1 MTRPGRTL
9 ALTLGA
15 LTIVR
20 LALIGRTDLIPDEAY
35 YAIWADRLAAGYWDQ
50 PGGIAWWN
58 ALVMELLGRGATSLR
73 IGAVVLSVVT
83 SVFVYDLGRVTLGDA
98 KRAMLGVLL
107 LQALPLTS
115 IGAVLIMHDTM
126 LAAASAAVMACFA
139 RAVLHDEPRWW
150 YVAAVCATIALY
162 AKFSA
167 VILAPA
173 VLIAAIACGRTA
185 HVLRRPHAYLAAL
198 GVAILFV
205 PALAWNAQH
214 DWVAYLAVTKLST
227 NAAFTLAD
235 RVASL
240 GDFLASQVA
249 LVTPIVFGWTAYAI
263 WLALR
268 GNDPGRRFL
277 AGFAATLFGYFVLQ
291 SLRAKVQ
298 GNWAAL
304 AYLPGALLAADAMID
319 LWERARPRKWAVA
332 AVALAAVTTIL
343 IHVHAL
349 TPFLPI
355 PPSADITAQSRG
367 WKDLATRVEAD
378 ARSGAARTAVLAR
391 RYQVASELRFY
402 LPADIDVYCASYAS
416 RGTQFDIWQSF
427 DELIGRDVI
436 YVDYQGRAAKLFL
449 HFDGAE
455 DLPAQVMGSADRKL
469 NLWRLRSFDVE
480 GPLRGYFARPFADAV
495 ERLRRRIDEG
505 KG

>member
-15 LTIVR
+15 LALVR

-58 ALVMELLGRGATSLR
+58 AIVMEFLGRSTTALR
-73 IGAVVLSVVT
+73 AGAVVLSLVT
-83 SVFVYDLGRVTLGDA
+83 SVFVYDLGRLTLGDA

-115 IGAVLIMHDTM
+115 IGAVLILHDTL
-126 LAAASAAVMACFA
+126 LAAASAAVMAFFA
-139 RAVLHDEPRWW
+139 RAIVREEPGWW
-150 YVAAVCATIALY
+150 YVSIPFAAIALY

-173 VLIAAIACGRTA
+173 VLIAAFACGRVA
-185 HVLRRPHAYLAAL
+185 SVVRRPHAYLAAL
-198 GVAILFV
+198 AVTILFV
-205 PALAWNAQH
+205 PALAWNARN
-214 DWVAYLAVTKLST
+214 DWVAYLAVTKLSA

-235 RVASL
+235 RFASL
-240 GDFLASQVA
+240 GDFLASQMA
-249 LVTPIVFGWTAYAI
+249 LVTPIVFGWMVFAV
-263 WLALR
+263 WRALR
-268 GNDPGRRFL
+268 GNDRGRRYL
-277 AGFAATLFGYFVLQ
+277 AGFATALFGYFVVQ

-304 AYLPGALLAADAMID
+304 AYLPGALLAAEAMID
-319 LWERARPRKWAVA
+319 LWERARPRKWAIA
-332 AVALAAVTTIL
+332 AVVLAVIATIL
-343 IHVHAL
+343 IHVHTL
-349 TPFLPI
+349 RPFLPI
-355 PPSADITAQSRG
+355 PPSADITAQARG
-367 WKDLATRVEAD
+367 WKDLAQRVEAD
-378 ARSGAARTAVLAR
+378 ARSGSARTAVLAR

-455 DLPAQVMGSADRKL
+455 DLPAQMMGSADRKL
-469 NLWRLRSFDVE
+469 NVWRLRSFDVE

>member
-58 ALVMELLGRGATSLR
+58 ALVMGVLGRSTTALR
-73 IGAVVLSVVT
+73 VGAVLLSVVT

-115 IGAVLIMHDTM
+115 IGAVLILHDTL
-126 LAAASAAVMACFA
+126 LAAASAAAMAFFA
-139 RAVLHDEPRWW
+139 RAVLRDEARWW
-150 YVAAVCATIALY
+150 YLAGVCATIALY

-173 VLIAAIACGRTA
+173 VLVAAIATGRA
-185 HVLRRPHAYLAAL
+185 KHVLRKPHAYLAAL
-198 GVAILFV
+198 GVIVVFI
-205 PALAWNAQH
+205 PALAWNARN
-214 DWVAYLAVTKLST
+214 DWVAYLAVTKLSS
-227 NAAFTLAD
+227 NAAFSMAD
-235 RVASL
+235 RLASF
-240 GDFLASQVA
+240 GDFFASQFA
-249 LVTPIVFGWTAYAI
+249 LVTPIVFGWIAVATFRALTSDHAGRR
-263 WLALR
+263 WLA
-268 GNDPGRRFL
+268 G
-277 AGFAATLFGYFVLQ
+277 ATIALFGYFVLQ

-304 AYLPGALLAADAMID
+304 AYLPGALLAADAMAGG
-319 LWERARPRKWAVA
+319 WERVRARRWAIA
-332 AVALAAVTTIL
+332 AVALAGVVTIL
-343 IHVHAL
+343 IHIHAL
-349 TPFLPI
+349 APFLPI
-355 PPSADITAQSRG
+355 HASADITAQSRG
-367 WKDLATRVEAD
+367 WKDLATRVVAD
-378 ARSGAARTAVLAR
+378 ARAGAPRTAVLAR

-402 LPADIDVYCASYAS
+402 LPPDIDVFCASYAS

-449 HFDGAE
+449 HFDGVE
-455 DLPAQVMGSADRKL
+455 DLSSQHMGSADRKL
-469 NLWRLRSFDVE
+469 NVWRLRSFDVE